1 MTMWLSSISFSILFN
16 GWKNKMEFT
25 IKETC
30 YERLVFLSGNLGKS
44 NCKINE
50 GYFTE
55 MISIW
60 KKNVNKYSAEGTDE
74 FSL

>member
-1 MTMWLSSISFSILFN
+1 
-16 GWKNKMEFT
+16 MEFT

-30 YERLVFLSGNLGKS
+30 YEHLVFLSGNLGKS